1 MEQSLQSPRNPVA
14 DLTRILLPIF
24 ILLVAIGGSVWIY
37 AAKRSNPTRPTEESK
52 APLVETAA
60 VEHAPVKRKRGRPRK
75 YPRPE

>member
-1 MEQSLQSPRNPVA
+1 MKQLKLRYAWGKHKKGDIVGLPGLQA
-14 DLTRILLPIF
+14 DFLIRQGLAEYVVT
-24 ILLVAIGGSVWIY
+24 
-37 AAKRSNPTRPTEESK
+37 